1 MVAYPYLSV
10 ILLVAGGFFAAGA
23 KLSAQSIAVT
33 DASST
38 FNAVVKADGTIMTD
52 GFADQQTGQFQS
64 DLISLAAGTSVYVN
78 GTLTTLSADAPGFFV
93 KSGTI
98 TGQSGTFMMFR
109 TLYQDKN
116 QNKTFQGSFTMLGS
130 DLTGD
135 GKPDFIFGIDYR
147 NATPTLAFLK
157 PGTGANDAPNTTT
170 SATYTTTASRTLTVG
185 TTAAYASTSTNYDD
199 ASGNGAANRTVTFA
213 ISFSNLQQA
222 IRDMGTV
229 NGTNFSTFT
238 VTAATAMSFMLFTTQ
253 QDNAFN
259 QDIFG
264 GNITSTSSATWTS
277 LGAFSDTF
285 TASGGRVPEPAT
297 YLQVGAMGLAA
308 LGMAF
313 WRRGRR
319 LPGGGRSG

>member
-1 MVAYPYLSV
+1 MLRIYPYSYVLGFVVAS
-10 ILLVAGGFFAAGA
+10 LLGMPRLAA
-23 KLSAQSIAVT
+23 QTIAVT
-33 DASST
+33 DASTT
-38 FNAVVKADGTIMTD
+38 FNAVVKANGSIMTD

-64 DLISLAAGTSVYVN
+64 DLISFAAGTSVYVN
-78 GTLTTLSADAPGFFV
+78 GTLTTLSADVPGFFV
-93 KSGTI
+93 KSGSI

-109 TLYQDKN
+109 MLYQDKN
-116 QNKTFQGSFTMLGS
+116 QNKTFQGSYTMVGS

-157 PGTGANDAPNTTT
+157 PGNGTNDAPNTTT
-170 SATYTTTASRTLTVG
+170 SAAYTTTASTALTVG
-185 TTAAYASTSTNYDD
+185 TTAAYASTTNNYDD
-199 ASGNGAANRTVTFA
+199 AAGNAAANRTVTFA
-213 ISFSNLQQA
+213 ISFSNMQQA

-238 VTAATAMSFMLFTTQ
+238 VTSATPMSFMLFTTQ

-264 GNITSTSSATWTS
+264 GNITSASSATWTS

-285 TASGGRVPEPAT
+285 SASGARVPEPAT
-297 YLQVGAMGLAA
+297 YLQVGAMGLV
-308 LGMAF
+308 AF
-313 WRRGRR
+313 GAFGWRRWRR
-319 LPGGGRSG
+319 TPRGGQPG